1 MRAVDVRIS
10 INGGGDC
17 LVNVNESKVDI
28 TKVLSTFLPTMQSL
42 TFTNKNYSQ
51 IYTHYWL
58 PYTVSFW
65 PKWIEYRWMK
75 NVYDQLI

>member
-10 INGGGDC
+10 INRGRGGDC

-51 IYTHYWL
+51 IYTHY
-58 PYTVSFW
+58 
-65 PKWIEYRWMK
+65 
-75 NVYDQLI
+75 

>member
-10 INGGGDC
+10 INRGRGGDC

-42 TFTNKNYSQ
+42 TFTNKDYSQ
-51 IYTHYWL
+51 IYTHY
-58 PYTVSFW
+58 
-65 PKWIEYRWMK
+65 
-75 NVYDQLI
+75 

>member
-10 INGGGDC
+10 INRGRGDC

-51 IYTHYWL
+51 IYTHY
-58 PYTVSFW
+58 
-65 PKWIEYRWMK
+65 
-75 NVYDQLI
+75 

>member
-10 INGGGDC
+10 INRGGG
-17 LVNVNESKVDI
+17 NVNESKVDI

-51 IYTHYWL
+51 IYTHY
-58 PYTVSFW
+58 
-65 PKWIEYRWMK
+65 
-75 NVYDQLI
+75 

>member
-10 INGGGDC
+10 INRGGDC

-42 TFTNKNYSQ
+42 TFTNKDYSQ
-51 IYTHYWL
+51 IYTHY
-58 PYTVSFW
+58 
-65 PKWIEYRWMK
+65 
-75 NVYDQLI
+75 